1 MGVSS
6 SKNQDDWRPRISY
19 NESLLPLILLSL
31 TKIEDFKAYFDKYYE
46 LYQNKNELIQVFIDL
61 IKNEKSV
68 DDIIV
73 QNKKLFRKSNSPL
86 FIKNF
91 YKSKLQ
97 ELNEYLEK
105 INNNISN
112 PPSKSIIKELFWG
125 KKKKISTC
133 SKCKKSK
140 SIEKEKIIYLSFDL
154 SNISENFDV
163 SEKLSGTKNYEK
175 KDKCEEKNVD
185 AEYNIICN
193 YDLPS
198 IVLIILNNYKQKT
211 EINFVLSKNTSE
223 YQYDLICFI
232 TQSSEMVFKEA
243 NGQWYLYSNKDKIN
257 KQIEMNQDEIKRYN
271 PIVFFY
277 QRIGKKIFLH
287 EAIFEY
293 VKLQNEIDN
302 MGKNFIKKLYL
313 APLEFFDKI
322 LEKININPNNLLIDQ
337 DQDNMNVINNLEK
350 KIEGKKTEL
359 MRMEQI
365 EIFDDKSYNKKKFTF
380 VNEKIL
386 IKLGIGKEKYEEKQI
401 KLNKT
406 DNNKFVITFGN
417 GVSLGIKKQGKQIKI
432 ISINNNFNNFA
443 NIKIF
448 YEFLSNIFEQQKKI
462 CKSIEENKI
471 DENKLEN

>member
-140 SIEKEKIIYLSFDL
+140 PIEKEKIIYLSFDL
-154 SNISENFDV
+154 SNINDNFDV
-163 SEKLSGTKNYEK
+163 SEKLSG
-175 KDKCEEKNVD
+175 V
-185 AEYNIICN
+185 
-193 YDLPS
+193 
-198 IVLIILNNYKQKT
+198 
-211 EINFVLSKNTSE
+211 
-223 YQYDLICFI
+223 
-232 TQSSEMVFKEA
+232 
-243 NGQWYLYSNKDKIN
+243 
-257 KQIEMNQDEIKRYN
+257 
-271 PIVFFY
+271 
-277 QRIGKKIFLH
+277 
-287 EAIFEY
+287 
-293 VKLQNEIDN
+293 
-302 MGKNFIKKLYL
+302 
-313 APLEFFDKI
+313 
-322 LEKININPNNLLIDQ
+322 
-337 DQDNMNVINNLEK
+337 
-350 KIEGKKTEL
+350 
-359 MRMEQI
+359 
-365 EIFDDKSYNKKKFTF
+365 
-380 VNEKIL
+380 
-386 IKLGIGKEKYEEKQI
+386 
-401 KLNKT
+401 
-406 DNNKFVITFGN
+406 
-417 GVSLGIKKQGKQIKI
+417 
-432 ISINNNFNNFA
+432 
-443 NIKIF
+443 
-448 YEFLSNIFEQQKKI
+448 
-462 CKSIEENKI
+462 
-471 DENKLEN
+471 